1 MKFKL
6 KSQGGTAVVEFAVI
20 LPLLVLL
27 VFGIIEFSILLYD
40 KAMVTNASREG
51 ARAGIV
57 FNVDNNGNFTP
68 VSDAT
73 IRNTVNTYLSTYL
86 ISLGNP
92 VARATIPAPTRI
104 VNPSTG
110 NLSPGGE
117 LTVVVQYN
125 YTFMVIPNAIR
136 YLIPTMIIPNPIRLT
151 ATTVMRFE

>member
-1 MKFKL
+1 MMKFKL
-6 KSQGGTAVVEFAVI
+6 RSQGGAAVVEFAVI

-57 FNVDNNGNFTP
+57 FNVDGNGNFTP

-73 IRNTVNTYLSTYL
+73 IRNTVNTYL